1 LNETL
6 SKIFLVNRFDGFHR
20 FGFDR
25 ERTIGSEQGQ
35 LALGSSLKKKKKL
48 TSFLLLEKAE

>member
-20 FGFDR
+20 FFDR